1 MKIKL
6 DKDFFKV
13 IGIAALCSLVITM
26 VLLILSLISWMGVF
40 AVLMLLFMP
49 LAQGALKFYKEK
61 DCMCLEDFFAELMEP
76 DNESIS
82 KIEW

>member
-13 IGIAALCSLVITM
+13 IGIAALCSLVVTM

-40 AVLMLLFMP
+40 AALLLLFMP
-49 LAQGALKFYKEK
+49 LAQGALKFYREN
-61 DCMCLEDFFAELMEP
+61 DCMGLEDFFAELMEP
-76 DNESIS
+76 DGESVS